1 MRSSSDLRTASWC
14 AIFGRAYGLVY
25 LGRRREALSLSG
37 DPMMKTS
44 LGA

>member
-25 LGRRREALSLSG
+25 LSRRREALSG